1 MSTPRATKSMAGLRL
16 AAIVYVAVLMLGLG
30 GAGAHAL
37 WKMSGSAV
45 GTVVAGSWAPKKIAA
60 TSVTCERSD
69 SWDHANITVT
79 WQTVD
84 ADAYSLEFTGNN
96 VDLARKTTTLSETF
110 KVNKP
115 GLLGSVD
122 YKLSITPTVGS
133 GSEVVLG
140 NPTKFNVTVKN
151 ATGVF
156 GSVKCSA
163 L

>member
-1 MSTPRATKSMAGLRL
+1 MSIPMAKKPITGLRL
-16 AAIVYVAVLMLGLG
+16 AAIVFVTVLMLGLG

-69 SWDHANITVT
+69 SGDHANITVT
-79 WQTVD
+79 WQAVD
-84 ADAYSLEFTGNN
+84 ADAYSLEFTGKN
-96 VDLARKTTTLSETF
+96 VDVARKTSTLSETF

-115 GLLGSVD
+115 GLFGSVD

-133 GSEVVLG
+133 GSEVVVG